1 MERVK
6 QFLGRVKQF
15 FIDIYL
21 RIKYYFLPRYNLK
34 VSYNMTWGDA
44 DDEIYIVKKFH
55 KKEEKFISFT
65 TDDDELVEIRGAE
78 GLNYRITQ
86 L

>member
-1 MERVK
+1 MESVK
-6 QFLGRVKQF
+6 QFLEVVKQF
-15 FIDIYL
+15 FIDTYL
-21 RIKYYFLPRYNLK
+21 DIKYYFCPRYRLK

-44 DDEIYIVKKFH
+44 DDEIYLVKKFH
-55 KKEEKFISFT
+55 KKEDKFISFT
-65 TDDDELVEIRGAE
+65 TDDNELVEIRGAD

>member
-1 MERVK
+1 
-6 QFLGRVKQF
+6 
-15 FIDIYL
+15 
-21 RIKYYFLPRYNLK
+21 
-34 VSYNMTWGDA
+34 MTWGDA
-44 DDEIYIVKKFH
+44 DDETYLVKRFH
-55 KKEEKFISFT
+55 KKEDKFISFT

>member
-6 QFLGRVKQF
+6 QFLGIVKQI